1 MQDKYEKYLQ
11 LEDTRKFFEEQKRK
25 AELSLREVKADIV
38 SLENEIRG
46 YFKANGLVNDVVKH
60 GDFNLE
66 FKLTKPRGKMV
77 IDDPEALPD
86 EYVSYE
92 AKVDKKGLGEFLKGK
107 NLMEYGVSYEYSE
120 PSVTW
125 RVVK

>member
-1 MQDKYEKYLQ
+1 MQDKYKRLLELQ
-11 LEDTRKFFEEQKRK
+11 ESEKFFSKQK
-25 AELSLREVKADIV
+25 ADVDLSLRAVRAEISDIQADIV
-38 SLENEIRG
+38 N
-46 YFKANGLVNDVVKH
+46 YFKSNGMISDEYQE
-60 GDFNLE
+60 GNLTLS
-66 FKLTKPRGKMV
+66 FSLTKPRGRMV
-77 IDDPEALPD
+77 IEDPEALPE